1 MSFGNGSVF
10 DLKVAK
16 NRPGQFSGYF
26 DPKSKVEPKA
36 LAIKPGLL
44 GLVRAHQKLIQTTSD
59 KFYLKGSAKSVKFL
73 SFLKYN
79 KELSLG
85 SGQGSDKLK
94 SSFFSLPQ
102 VTSTYRNWFG
112 DCTVSS
118 KF

>member
-1 MSFGNGSVF
+1 M
-10 DLKVAK
+10 
-16 NRPGQFSGYF
+16 
-26 DPKSKVEPKA
+26 
-36 LAIKPGLL
+36 AIEPGLL

-94 SSFFSLPQ
+94 ISFFSLL
-102 VTSTYRNWFG
+102 VASNRLRNSFQ
-112 DCTVSS
+112 SLILRSNFES
-118 KF
+118 KRWVNGLDRLPPVYSQKLGSQFQA

>member
-1 MSFGNGSVF
+1 MVKTGP
-10 DLKVAK
+10 KTA
-16 NRPGQFSGYF
+16 GQLLGYF
-26 DPKSKVEPKA
+26 DLKSKVEPKA

-59 KFYLKGSAKSVKFL
+59 KFYLKGSTNLFKSPNISLVQL
-73 SFLKYN
+73 N

-102 VTSTYRNWFG
+102 VISTYRNWFG

>member
-1 MSFGNGSVF
+1 
-10 DLKVAK
+10 
-16 NRPGQFSGYF
+16 
-26 DPKSKVEPKA
+26 

-85 SGQGSDKLK
+85 SGQGS
-94 SSFFSLPQ
+94 
-102 VTSTYRNWFG
+102 
-112 DCTVSS
+112 
-118 KF
+118 

>member
-1 MSFGNGSVF
+1 M
-10 DLKVAK
+10 
-16 NRPGQFSGYF
+16 
-26 DPKSKVEPKA
+26 
-36 LAIKPGLL
+36 AIKPGLL

-94 SSFFSLPQ
+94 ISFFSLPQ
-102 VTSTYRNWFG
+102 ATTTYRNWFG

-118 KF
+118 KFQSKVGETVSTVSQSISLQLKLGPEI

>member
-1 MSFGNGSVF
+1 MLSGFADNFSYNIVKTGP
-10 DLKVAK
+10 KTA
-16 NRPGQFSGYF
+16 GQLLGYF
-26 DPKSKVEPKA
+26 DLKSKVEPKA

-85 SGQGSDKLK
+85 SGQGS
-94 SSFFSLPQ
+94 
-102 VTSTYRNWFG
+102 
-112 DCTVSS
+112 
-118 KF
+118 